1 MDRSAGFAARTASA
15 AQVPKIEVWDKP
27 VRLMHWLLVLAVASA
42 WFTRERLDSLHEWL
56 GYAALAIVALRILWG
71 FAGSRHARF
80 AQFVRAPRAT
90 WCYLRAVATGRAPR
104 HLGHNP
110 LGGWMIVAL
119 LSCIAALGL
128 TGWLA
133 TTDWLWGYAWLA
145 ELHAGLGWTLL
156 ALVCLH
162 VGGVFFSSWQHREN
176 LVAAMLSGRKAA
188 PRDGDVR

>member
-1 MDRSAGFAARTASA
+1 M
-15 AQVPKIEVWDKP
+15 KVWGKP
-27 VRLMHWLLVLAVASA
+27 VRLLHWLLVLAVASA
-42 WFTRERLDSLHEWL
+42 WFTRERLGPLHEWL
-56 GYAALAIVALRILWG
+56 GYAALVIAALRIAWG
-71 FAGSRHARF
+71 FAGDRYARF

-90 WCYLRAVATGRAPR
+90 LRYLREVVAGRAPR

-110 LGGWMIVAL
+110 LGAWMIVAL
-119 LSCIAALGL
+119 LSCVAALGL
-128 TGWLA
+128 TGWLS

-162 VGGVFFSSWQHREN
+162 VAGVFFSNWQHREN
-176 LVAAMLSGRKAA
+176 LIAAMLSGNKAA